1 MSLDKHLH
9 FTCMTN
15 SNNHEQDT
23 ARMSVDGDSPAD
35 LRSPENPHSWRI
47 PRPFG
52 TGVKRKPIHFVP
64 ASGEDQDGEVL
75 HQTARESRPNHGSS
89 VAEFYLSLVLPSE
102 PGSTNA
108 SSPSSKPTPSNQ
120 SKGTSTSKAKLLHGS
135 SSVMEISS
143 GTARSMMP
151 SRRDHA
157 TNKPRSSKGS
167 SILSGSSD
175 SLDTPEE
182 AGICDPAR
190 CLSEDAVVGPA
201 SAVVEHPIETST
213 VVVDEICPTCN
224 SRVADWESHVRTTAH
239 MFSLEHS
246 KPPHHLNRQSEGY
259 KHMVKLGWNPDGC
272 EGLGAERQGIRFPV
286 KATSKNDNLGIGAK
300 PSKSIRDNADSVSD
314 PNPKRPRLLT
324 AKQMQRLEKA
334 ERAARQDLH
343 DYLRH

>member
-1 MSLDKHLH
+1 
-9 FTCMTN
+9 MTN

-35 LRSPENPHSWRI
+35 PRSPENPHSWRI

-64 ASGEDQDGEVL
+64 ASGDDQDGEVL

-120 SKGTSTSKAKLLHGS
+120 SKDTS
-135 SSVMEISS
+135 
-143 GTARSMMP
+143 
-151 SRRDHA
+151 
-157 TNKPRSSKGS
+157 
-167 SILSGSSD
+167 
-175 SLDTPEE
+175 EE
-182 AGICDPAR
+182 AGIGDLAR

-213 VVVDEICPTCN
+213 VVVDEICSTCN
-224 SRVADWESHVRTTAH
+224 SRVTDWESHVRTTAH

>member
-1 MSLDKHLH
+1 
-9 FTCMTN
+9 
-15 SNNHEQDT
+15 
-23 ARMSVDGDSPAD
+23 MSVNGDSRTD
-35 LRSPENPHSWRI
+35 SQSPENPHSWRI

-52 TGVKRKPIHFVP
+52 TGVKRKQISFVP
-64 ASGEDQDGEVL
+64 ASTENQDDDGL

-102 PGSTNA
+102 PGSANT
-108 SSPSSKPTPSNQ
+108 SPPSSKSTHSSQ
-120 SKGTSTSKAKLLHGS
+120 FKGTSTSEAKLLHGP

-143 GTARSMMP
+143 RKARSMMP

-157 TNKPRSSKGS
+157 TSKPCSSKGS
-167 SILSGSSD
+167 RISSGSSD
-175 SLDTPEE
+175 SLDTSEE
-182 AGICDPAR
+182 AGIGDPAR
-190 CLSEDAVVGPA
+190 CLSEDAAVRPA
-201 SAVVEHPIETST
+201 SAVVEHPIETPA
-213 VVVDEICPTCN
+213 VVVDEICSTCN
-224 SRVADWESHVRTTAH
+224 SRLTNWESHVRTTAH

-259 KHMVKLGWNPDGC
+259 KHMVKLGWGPDDC
-272 EGLGAERQGIRFPV
+272 EGLGAEGQGIRFPV

-300 PSKSIRDNADSVSD
+300 PSKSIRDTDSVSD
-314 PNPKRPRLLT
+314 SNPKRPRLLT